1 MQREMVHA
9 LRDPLVPGEHLDHIS
24 VKIAEL
30 REALESITAE
40 QNYLK
45 AHDSRHCHSSKSMKS
60 GDSNCDADKSSKR
73 NRKNPYRGIRQRP
86 WGKWATEICDP
97 RKGIRVWLGTFN
109 SAKEAARAYDI
120 ESEESE
126 ARMLRYA
133 KVQAHAE
140 N

>member
-9 LRDPLVPGEHLDHIS
+9 LRDPLVPGEHLDPIS

-40 QNYLK
+40 QNFLK
-45 AHDSRHCHSSKSMKS
+45 AHDSHHCHSSKSMKS
-60 GDSNCDADKSSKR
+60 GNSNCDADKSSKR

-109 SAKEAARAYDI
+109 SAKEAARADDV